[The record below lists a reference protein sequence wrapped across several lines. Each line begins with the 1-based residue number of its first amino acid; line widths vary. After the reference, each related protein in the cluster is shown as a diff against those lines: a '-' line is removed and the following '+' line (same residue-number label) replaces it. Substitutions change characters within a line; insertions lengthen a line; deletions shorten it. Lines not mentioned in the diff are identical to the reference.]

1 MTYVQSQQ
9 QIAPSPVKR
18 REGRGVDTPRFLGKV
33 LTAATILLLLVT
45 LPTRA
50 EESVL
55 FGDYT
60 KDAPGVRHRI
70 TATDLPP
77 PYASRSS
84 SNGPDIVRQPA
95 GAMPQLPP
103 GFTAE
108 IFASRLEQPRLL
120 RTAPNGDI
128 FLAET
133 GAGAVKVLRAGAP
146 GQPATVATFAAGLDN
161 PFGLAF
167 YPLGDNPQFL
177 YVGTIGA
184 VLRFPYR
191 NGDTRA
197 SGKPEAIIP
206 ELPEGGH
213 STRDVLFSADG
224 KRLFVSVGSR
234 SNVAESAFADEANRA
249 DILVFSPEGKSE
261 TRFAAGIRNPVG
273 LALHP
278 LTNDLW
284 TAVNERDGLGDD
296 LPPDYVTSVREG
308 GFYGWP
314 WYYIGGHQ
322 DPRHKGEHPELKDR
336 VVVPDVLIQPHS
348 APLQLAV
355 YTGTQFPEA
364 YRNDIFVA
372 LHGSWNRARRTGYK
386 VVRVLLKDGKPT
398 GAYEDFMTGLVTP
411 DGNVWARP
419 VGVGVAKDG
428 SLLVS
433 EDANGTIWR
442 ITYTGTR

>member
-1 MTYVQSQQ
+1 MTYSQSQQ
-9 QIAPSPVKR
+9 QIAPLPLKG
-18 REGRGVDTPRFLGKV
+18 REGRGVDTRRFLGNA
-33 LTAATILLLLVT
+33 LTAATILLLFT

-50 EESVL
+50 EDSVL

-84 SNGPDIVRQPA
+84 SNGPDIVPQPA

-133 GAGAVKVLRAGAP
+133 GAGAIKVLRAGAP
-146 GQPATVATFAAGLDN
+146 GQPATVATFATGLDI

-197 SGKPEAIIP
+197 SGKPETIIP

-234 SNVAESAFADEANRA
+234 SNVADSAFADEANRA

-355 YTGTQFPEA
+355 YNGTQFPEA